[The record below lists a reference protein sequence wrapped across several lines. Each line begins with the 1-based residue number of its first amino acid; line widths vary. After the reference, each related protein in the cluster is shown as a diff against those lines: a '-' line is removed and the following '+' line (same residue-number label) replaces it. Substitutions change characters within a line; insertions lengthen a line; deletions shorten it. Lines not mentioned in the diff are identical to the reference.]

1 MEQTGVVCT
10 RKATSGEVIKVL
22 RDEFMD
28 FGVPEE
34 ISVDRGSNLVSK
46 EIKDW
51 LAAWK
56 VTLRE
61 SSVHYPQSNGRAE
74 CAVKQAKK
82 LVYGNVNPNG
92 SLNTD
97 RYLRAQLAY
106 RNSVIYADTG
116 RSIAQTL
123 LGRHLLGDLPQ
134 VSSFYEINRDFLVDC
149 EEHEKMAA
157 KQNTMMKKYFDQ
169 GTRPLTPLNVGDRVR
184 IQNNT
189 TVRRIR
195 WDLTGTVTQVKR
207 DRQYVIIVDG
217 SRRLTTR
224 NRRHLRRIPDPI
236 NLEEPRRTEYI
247 PVPAPSPA
255 ATGPVQPAAQPEP
268 VPQLQPAPAPADP
281 APPEPIPE
289 EPVPQTPTLAEPVP
303 QLTPIPAAEE
313 PPVAIPPRRSTR
325 PSNQPQRL
333 EMRLGGKSHDEAAQV
348 TRSGC
353 GTRRSLP
360 MKESSWAQPGESG
373 GEKM

>member
-1 MEQTGVVCT
+1 
-10 RKATSGEVIKVL
+10 
-22 RDEFMD
+22 
-28 FGVPEE
+28 
-34 ISVDRGSNLVSK
+34 
-46 EIKDW
+46 
-51 LAAWK
+51 
-56 VTLRE
+56 
-61 SSVHYPQSNGRAE
+61 
-74 CAVKQAKK
+74 
-82 LVYGNVNPNG
+82 
-92 SLNTD
+92 
-97 RYLRAQLAY
+97 
-106 RNSVIYADTG
+106 
-116 RSIAQTL
+116 
-123 LGRHLLGDLPQ
+123 
-134 VSSFYEINRDFLVDC
+134 
-149 EEHEKMAA
+149 MAA
-157 KQNTMMKKYFDQ
+157 KQNTMMKKYFDR

-189 TVRRIR
+189 TVRRIH

-207 DRQYVIIVDG
+207 DRQYVIMVDG

-333 EMRLGGKSHDEAAQV
+333 EMRLGGKSHGEAAQV

-360 MKESSWAQPGESG
+360 MTESSWAETG
-373 GEKM
+373 GGRCNTAQV